1 MNNFSPSTDTSVGT
15 KRFTAQEV
23 QLAYTLM
30 AVEYMKT
37 IKGLNPN
44 HQLVDKAA
52 KLKALGFTNSREVS
66 DATTSEENL
75 KVLKCYSFL
84 QRHFPGSLI
93 LKEEDFIN
101 LNVKYG
107 LVVGRLSAY
116 KGSVPDE
123 NVDEISKVMATAQ
136 ALEANEY
143 VNYSNYDSPLMY
155 VTGVQVATHSRP
167 VNDMGYPVGRYFY
180 RSEPSQVG
188 LMYLGSNKARMNAY
202 PFHHILNEAKSHDVH
217 ITDSEECSSA
227 DLFIAAPIEEM
238 NETIRF
244 TVPERKV
251 IPINTDPFV
260 FQVTPIGVM
269 IHSKWGVEAED
280 NIFDNIKPL

>member
-44 HQLVDKAA
+44 HQLVDAI
-52 KLKALGFTNSREVS
+52 
-66 DATTSEENL
+66 TSEEDL

-123 NVDEISKVMATAQ
+123 NIDEISKVMATAQ

-143 VNYSNYDSPLMY
+143 VNYSGNGSPLRY
-155 VTGVQVATHSRP
+155 VTGMQVATHPMSI
-167 VNDMGYPVGRYFY
+167 DSMSYP
-180 RSEPSQVG
+180 VG
-188 LMYLGSNKARMNAY
+188 LMYLSRNKARMNAY
-202 PFHHILNEAKSHDVH
+202 PFFHILNKAKAHDVN
-217 ITDSEECSSA
+217 IADSKECSSA

-238 NETIRF
+238 NETMRF
-244 TVPERKV
+244 TVPERKI
-251 IPINTDPFV
+251 IPINNDPFV